1 MLYSVENVVE
11 NIDFSM
17 KMEDMHLTDEDKNR
31 LRDCLNGTVDVDK
44 ILQEVNKAEQDSWL
58 NKAREYFSIKKM
70 VKLGFNMLFEKTIGS
85 EALKESFNG

>member
-17 KMEDMHLTDEDKNR
+17 KMEDMPLTDEDKNR

-44 ILQEVNKAEQDSWL
+44 ILQEV
-58 NKAREYFSIKKM
+58 IKKHTL
-70 VKLGFNMLFEKTIGS
+70 VET
-85 EALKESFNG
+85 